1 MYQQDKDNGNKS
13 GNFFMKFMLLL
24 FFFAAV
30 YFAYKYYHPD
40 FREILGKSASTERID
55 GTVNDTLELEGAAC
69 IVADEPIEATEAEII
84 TGQEKEAVKV
94 TAVEAAATT
103 QSSSKESIEETTS
116 AKAKKQEKVASSESS
131 KEAAVIAQTESS
143 TSSTTET
150 KETVQST
157 ESAKVSAAEEKIIE
171 EPIQPVQKAET
182 ATIDNNKH
190 LTFKGVSIN
199 GTLSQFVA
207 KMEAAGFK
215 RTNKSSN
222 DAEKGQVKLVGDF
235 AGYNNCSVFVS
246 TQSQLDLVCKIRV
259 EFPGKDNWDDLYRNY
274 TNLKNLLTEKYGKPK
289 SVIEKNAYNSD
300 NSALKFT
307 SIKIKGS
314 TYKTT
319 FGTNLGSIEISL
331 KCDESY
337 DDPYVCL
344 EYFDAENMKAEKNL
358 ALSDL

>member
-1 MYQQDKDNGNKS
+1 MYQQDQDNGNKS

-40 FREILGKSASTERID
+40 FREIFGKSASTERID
-55 GTVNDTLELEGAAC
+55 DTVSDTLELEGAAC
-69 IVADEPIEATEAEII
+69 IVADEPIEATEAEIV
-84 TGQEKEAVKV
+84 TEQEKEAVKV
-94 TAVEAAATT
+94 TAVEAAAIT

-116 AKAKKQEKVASSESS
+116 AKSKKQEKVASSESGRV
-131 KEAAVIAQTESS
+131 AAVVAQTESS
-143 TSSTTET
+143 TSSSTTAKSAVQTTENT
-150 KETVQST
+150 
-157 ESAKVSAAEEKIIE
+157 KVSAAEKTVVETSAQTI
-171 EPIQPVQKAET
+171 QKAEAAST
-182 ATIDNNKH
+182 DNGKH
-190 LTFKGVSIN
+190 LTFKGVPIN

-207 KMEAAGFK
+207 KMGTAGFK

-222 DAEKGQVKLVGDF
+222 DAGKGQVKLVGDF
-235 AGYNNCSVFVS
+235 AGYNNCCVFVS

-259 EFPGKDNWDDLYRNY
+259 EFPQKDNWDDLYRNY

-289 SVIEKNAYNSD
+289 SVIEKVPSYRTTPDSFMRGVQMNE
-300 NSALKFT
+300 
-307 SIKIKGS
+307 S
-314 TYKTT
+314 TYKTIFNT
-319 FGTNLGSIEISL
+319 SLGTIEISL
-331 KCDESY
+331 KCNEFY

>member
-69 IVADEPIEATEAEII
+69 IVADEPIEATEAEIV
-84 TGQEKEAVKV
+84 TEQEKEAVKV

-103 QSSSKESIEETTS
+103 QSSSKKSIEETTS

-131 KEAAVIAQTESS
+131 GVTAVDAHNESS

-157 ESAKVSAAEEKIIE
+157 ESAKVSVAEEKIIE
-171 EPIQPVQKAET
+171 EPVHPVQKAET

-190 LTFKGVSIN
+190 LTFKGVPIN

-215 RTNKSSN
+215 RTNKN
-222 DAEKGQVKLVGDF
+222 NKDAGKGQVKLVGDF
-235 AGYNNCSVFVS
+235 AGYNNCCVFVS
-246 TQSQLDLVCKIRV
+246 TQLQLDLVCKIRV
-259 EFPGKDNWDDLYRNY
+259 EFPGKDNWDELYRNY

-289 SVIEKNAYNSD
+289 SVIEKVPSYRTTPDSFMRGVQMNE
-300 NSALKFT
+300 
-307 SIKIKGS
+307 S
-314 TYKTT
+314 TYKTIFNT
-319 FGTNLGSIEISL
+319 SLGTIEISL
-331 KCDESY
+331 KCNEFY